1 MSKIF
6 RLGEGPRTYTD
17 WSESPSFPY
26 DSNARKKIQDPDGAT
41 AEKEITSIPSPFAR
55 IDLIKNAFR
64 EVCDNQDLDGHT
76 IFHKMVSDA
85 LDIGEIFFNI
95 DRFNDKVE
103 IITWNPASCIKEMKN
118 SDLDGHHYLG
128 DVLDK
133 YLDSDAKAYNFD
145 SMQNIYILNFK
156 KGKKELNIIGATS
169 PATMFFSN
177 ANDLS
182 YLSEEL
188 SFETVLSR
196 ACLYVGAIT
205 R

>member
-26 DSNARKKIQDPDGAT
+26 DRKNIQDPDGAT

-103 IITWNPASCIKEMKN
+103 IITWNPASCIKEMRN
-118 SDLDGHHYLG
+118 STLEGHHYLG

-133 YLDSDAKAYNFD
+133 YLVSDAKAYNFA
-145 SMQNIYILNFK
+145 SMQNIYILNY
-156 KGKKELNIIGATS
+156 II
-169 PATMFFSN
+169 
-177 ANDLS
+177 
-182 YLSEEL
+182 
-188 SFETVLSR
+188 
-196 ACLYVGAIT
+196 
-205 R
+205 